1 VVRTNDKAV
10 AVLVLED
17 KWNKLKIMVAELKE
31 MVAVRPEGLDR
42 KLFEQI
48 WGFVIYV
55 VQTYPTMKP
64 YLIGL
69 HMTINGWRPN
79 RDAEGWRLS
88 SFVSD
93 SVMVKEEDGNWVS
106 VTPDV
111 EAPLLVKAVPRF
123 AANIEA
129 LEKLC

>member
-42 KLFEQI
+42 KRLEQI
-48 WGFVIYV
+48 RGFVIYV

-69 HMTINGWRPN
+69 HMTI
-79 RDAEGWRLS
+79 
-88 SFVSD
+88 
-93 SVMVKEEDGNWVS
+93 DG
-106 VTPDV
+106 
-111 EAPLLVKAVPRF
+111 
-123 AANIEA
+123 
-129 LEKLC
+129 